1 MLELERTRGPGEG
14 PETRV
19 SGVHHD
25 RECACVS
32 VSRASSFGMCGEG
45 SGCAR
50 TDMKMRSGKV
60 VPLCRINQGGKGS
73 GCERQSLETAG
84 REGRGREGE
93 REVGREERGR
103 REKFPVDCKKGV

>member
-14 PETRV
+14 LEARV

-32 VSRASSFGMCGEG
+32 VSRASSSGMCGEG
-45 SGCAR
+45 SQCPR

-84 REGRGREGE
+84 RGE
-93 REVGREERGR
+93 REGGRERSREGR
-103 REKFPVDCKKGV
+103 KGGGEKSSP